1 MSARTMPARAFGVA
15 TSEVERRA
23 SAHRLADE
31 EGGLAQFEVI
41 EEAEDVVGEG
51 FGVGA
56 TFRQLGVAEAALV
69 EDDAGVALRQDGDL
83 LPPAQMIAADAVTE
97 HNGNARAFDLVEEL
111 DTVDGGVGHGRRDY
125 SRAAERLSKQLR
137 RLARGAQNGPAS
149 TGCVAVA
156 GNPMEHDFRDFF
168 ERYLDDVHV
177 GDRFRHWPG
186 RTISQAAADQFCYWT
201 SNPQPL
207 HLDAEYAAAS
217 QHGRVLV
224 NGILV
229 FAIAVG
235 LSVPNL
241 SGNTIANLGFE
252 RVDHHAPT
260 FIGDTIYAE
269 TEVLEVRAS
278 ASRPGPRHREGADG
292 GEQPARRDRAQ
303 LSSHLHVAPAAP
315 PDASG
320 VTVVVLS

>member
-1 MSARTMPARAFGVA
+1 
-15 TSEVERRA
+15 
-23 SAHRLADE
+23 
-31 EGGLAQFEVI
+31 
-41 EEAEDVVGEG
+41 
-51 FGVGA
+51 
-56 TFRQLGVAEAALV
+56 
-69 EDDAGVALRQDGDL
+69 
-83 LPPAQMIAADAVTE
+83 
-97 HNGNARAFDLVEEL
+97 
-111 DTVDGGVGHGRRDY
+111 
-125 SRAAERLSKQLR
+125 
-137 RLARGAQNGPAS
+137 
-149 TGCVAVA
+149 
-156 GNPMEHDFRDFF
+156 MEHDFRDVF
-168 ERYLDDVHV
+168 ERYLEDVHV

-260 FIGDTIYAE
+260 FIGDTIYAD
-269 TEVLEVRAS
+269 TEILEVRAS
-278 ASRPGPRHREGADG
+278 ASRPDRGIVKARTEARNQR
-292 GEQPARRDRAQ
+292 GE
-303 LSSHLHVAPAAP
+303 
-315 PDASG
+315 
-320 VTVVVLS
+320 TVLSYLRTFMLPRRPA